1 MEQTA
6 PAAAAPAPAV
16 TAAAPDVAIATS
28 TAPVIITPQA
38 IGWAAPVLN
47 FGSVLPL
54 QSSPFFPN
62 LASGNFW
69 NISFDSLA
77 LMCVLVLTQR
87 QAHPHP
93 PWHLI
98 SLPRC
103 LAMTLL
109 LHPPVQRARHLP
121 LKATRSR
128 T

>member
-6 PAAAAPAPAV
+6 PAAATAPAV

-28 TAPVIITPQA
+28 TAPIIITPQA

-69 NISFDSLA
+69 KTSFHSLA
-77 LMCVLVLTQR
+77 LIFVCAPCSRIVR
-87 QAHPHP
+87 R
-93 PWHLI
+93 I
-98 SLPRC
+98 RI
-103 LAMTLL
+103 
-109 LHPPVQRARHLP
+109 RH
-121 LKATRSR
+121 RF
-128 T
+128 